1 MIQLEWRGVA
11 PGVWEVGRL
20 RAHPFAELLPDVTR
34 TMGYLEYDDEEVL
47 ETLEPELFIMG
58 NIATALFGSFCSA
71 HYLNP
76 RRGGAAMWHTDGP
89 EAPAMVVAVLSD
101 HLCAGTMFAAE
112 RAASA
117 HLYSGPLVRSRAWRI
132 YYVAADTVHR
142 APDVDV
148 PRILLRFK
156 AVSSRAAP

>member
-1 MIQLEWRGVA
+1 MMIQLEWRRVA

-47 ETLEPELFIMG
+47 EALEPELFITG
-58 NIATALFGSFCSA
+58 NIATALLGSC
-71 HYLNP
+71 
-76 RRGGAAMWHTDGP
+76 GAAMWHTDGP

-101 HLCAGTMFAAE
+101 HLCAGTVFAAE
-112 RAASA
+112 HAASA

-132 YYVAADTVHR
+132 YYVAANTIHR

-156 AVSSRAAP
+156 AASSKGRQPGAPRPR